1 MGDGRDGRNTR
12 GRGRKREGERGGRHF
27 FMKRVFAFLYCKLIF
42 NNIIYDATDL
52 LLIDS
57 KPIDFISNQQTNLI
71 IKIKNIIMKINI
83 N

>member
-1 MGDGRDGRNTR
+1 MEEMRDEREREKEG
-12 GRGRKREGERGGRHF
+12 GRKRRETF
-27 FMKRVFAFLYCKLIF
+27 FYEKSFCILYCKLIF

>member
-1 MGDGRDGRNTR
+1 MGDGGDERREG
-12 GRGRKREGERGGRHF
+12 EGERGRETF
-27 FMKRVFAFLYCKLIF
+27 FYEKSFCILHCKLIF

-71 IKIKNIIMKINI
+71 ILKN
-83 N
+83 